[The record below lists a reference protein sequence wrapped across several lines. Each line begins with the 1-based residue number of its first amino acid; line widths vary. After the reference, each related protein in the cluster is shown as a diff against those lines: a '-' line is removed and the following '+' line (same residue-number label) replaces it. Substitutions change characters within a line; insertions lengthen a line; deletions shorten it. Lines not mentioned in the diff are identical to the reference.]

1 MSISSNLTIS
11 CKTVRIS
18 FMLLTKVSQN
28 LAVCLTWGRLSVN
41 TH

>member
-1 MSISSNLTIS
+1 MSVSSNLTKS
-11 CKTVRIS
+11 KTVRIS

-28 LAVCLTWGRLSVN
+28 LAVCLTCGRLSEN